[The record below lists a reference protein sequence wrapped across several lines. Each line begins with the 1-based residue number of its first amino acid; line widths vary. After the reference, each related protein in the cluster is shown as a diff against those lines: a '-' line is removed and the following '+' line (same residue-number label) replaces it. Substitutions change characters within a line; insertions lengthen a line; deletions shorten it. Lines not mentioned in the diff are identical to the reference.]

1 MKLTTNPF
9 SKEENSMARR
19 TLLVSSLLVFVISV
33 TLAFA
38 KHHTAEER
46 GKAHFNDPAF
56 AGGKKSCNTC
66 HPDGSSLEGAGAK
79 TKFSIMGGDQNSLEE
94 AVNVCIVNANKGN
107 AIDVNSTE
115 MQEMVSY
122 IKSLG
127 AQ

>member
-1 MKLTTNPF
+1 MGK
-9 SKEENSMARR
+9 R
-19 TLLVSSLLVFVISV
+19 TLLISALLVFAFSV

-38 KHHTAEER
+38 ENHTAEER
-46 GKAHFNDPAF
+46 GKALFNNPAF

-66 HPDGSSLEGAGAK
+66 HPNGGGLEGAGAK
-79 TKFSIMGGDQNSLEE
+79 TKFTIMGGDQKSLEE

-107 AIDVNSTE
+107 AIDVDSTE

-127 AQ
+127 AK